1 MKGIVDL
8 AEQLEPTK
16 RSILK
21 ISAMFYDPLG
31 LIAPIV
37 LPSKLIFHKISVAK
51 YDWDTEVSHKYVLLW
66 NKFIKGLKMLEGVS
80 FVGHHVL
87 CACENRKIEL
97 HGFCDSSGEA
107 YSACMYIY

>member
-37 LPSKLIFHKISVAK
+37 LPSKLIFHEISVAK

-66 NKFIKGLKMLEGVS
+66 NKFIKGLKMLEGVL
-80 FVGHHVL
+80 VRRHVL
-87 CACENRKIEL
+87 CACRNRKVEPL
-97 HGFCDSSGEA
+97 GF
-107 YSACMYIY
+107 YL